1 MAYNPQNP
9 NGQALMTGSTPVV
22 IASDQSTIKTSLQEI
37 STGGANIHH
46 YVSISG
52 VNQQVIT
59 SSPARI
65 TGWYIYND
73 SLNVRRISFYDNTS
87 VQSVGSISGGFKFSV
102 VIPSSAGANCSFPG
116 GISFNTGITYNI
128 GTTVSSTGSTSPTA
142 DNELSINIFY
152 KD

>member
-22 IASDQSTIKTSLQEI
+22 VASNQTTIKTSLEET

-46 YVSISG
+46 YVSVSG
-52 VNQQVIT
+52 TNQQVIT

-73 SLNVRRISFYDNTS
+73 SINPRRISFYDGTT
-87 VQSVGSISGGFKFSV
+87 VQSIGSTSGGFKFSV

-116 GISFNTGITYNI
+116 GISFTTGITYNI
-128 GTTVSSTGSTSPTA
+128 GTTVSSTGTTSPAA
-142 DNELSINIFY
+142 DNELSVNIFY